1 MKAKLLIYGIGKL
14 AQYVRYLFENDT
26 EYEVVAYCIEEK
38 LLNSDSFDGRPLIN
52 FEGIEEFYPAG
63 SYNIFIAVGN
73 NNIRSRL
80 YFAAEQKGYSLASYI
95 STKAQI
101 WPDIKTGS
109 NVFIGEGSVIQPF
122 VEIGNNSFLICA
134 NIGHHSSIGDHVLL
148 SVTTLGG
155 DVRIGNHSFLGMNSA
170 VRHGTQVGEY
180 SLIGMNATIEKNT
193 APYSVYSN
201 KGTSL
206 RKIDSSKL
214 IDRLFL

>member
-1 MKAKLLIYGIGKL
+1 MNKNLIIYGIGKF
-14 AQYVRYLFENDT
+14 AEYVAYLFKEDT

-38 LLNSDSFDGRPLIN
+38 LRNSDTFDGRPLLK
-52 FEGIEEFYPAG
+52 FETIEESYPL
-63 SYNIFIAVGN
+63 SSHHIFIAVGN
-73 NNIRSRL
+73 NKIRQRIFS
-80 YFAAEQKGYSLASYI
+80 AAQKKGFFLPSYI
-95 STKAQI
+95 SSKAQF
-101 WPDIKTGS
+101 WPDITTGS

-122 VEIGNNSFLICA
+122 VKIGDNSFLICA
-134 NIGHHSSIGDHVLL
+134 NIGHHSRIGDHALL

-170 VRHGTQVGEY
+170 IKHGVCVGEY
-180 SLIGMNATIEKNT
+180 SIIGMNVTIEKNT

-214 IDRLFL
+214 IDRLLL